1 MTRYLQI
8 TVGVLIV
15 VTLVLAYLLN
25 KTSYELRVERQNIE
39 ALQRQVTKIEKDLHN
54 TGVLYDIK
62 KELAIR
68 GY

>member
-1 MTRYLQI
+1 MTRYLKI
-8 TVGVLIV
+8 LVGVFIV
-15 VTLVLAYLLN
+15 LTLVTHYLLHKN
-25 KTSYELRVERQNIE
+25 IYDLKVERQKTE
-39 ALQRQVTKIEKDLHN
+39 ALQQKISKLEKDLHN